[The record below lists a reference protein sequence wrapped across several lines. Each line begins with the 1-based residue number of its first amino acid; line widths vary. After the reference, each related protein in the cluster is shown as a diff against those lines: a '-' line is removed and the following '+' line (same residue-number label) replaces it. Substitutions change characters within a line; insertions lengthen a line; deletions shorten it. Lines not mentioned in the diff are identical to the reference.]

1 MSIALGLNPAG
12 FAMNGIIAAIRS
24 IYHIAGDINA
34 FMDEHI
40 EKMKLSENLTISR
53 TGRVLEGAKFGF
65 GIGYTVPITIIALG
79 QLLLGSTLTAVKTV
93 GSAAFLSNP
102 IAMTCAAIGA
112 VYYGWNAL
120 SEQEKVETI
129 ESLRKDLDVGAELI
143 KSIVQFVISKTNELL
158 SSENL
163 KELKEFISEAAHA
176 FGKTLSE
183 VTGAIKDRIVD
194 AYYAATTIVEDA
206 GVLVKGHALEAYET
220 AVSEVGDAGSSVKD
234 HSSVA
239 FEAIKIVATDVGSL
253 VSKGSGDLAD
263 VTKDFM
269 ANAIDIAKNVSEDA
283 SKSIANKLS
292 KNTPEKL
299 N

>member
-1 MSIALGLNPAG
+1 MLSCNFNYGASMSLALGLNPAE
-12 FAMNGIIAAIRS
+12 FAVNGIIAAIRS

-53 TGRVLEGAKFGF
+53 TGRVLEGAKLGF

-79 QLLLGSTLTAVKTV
+79 QLLLGFGVKDAVTTL

-129 ESLRKDLDVGAELI
+129 ESLRNDLDVGAELI

-163 KELKEFISEAAHA
+163 KELKEFISEAAHI

-183 VTGAIKDRIVD
+183 ITGAIRDRIKD
-194 AYYAATTIVEDA
+194 AYYAATTVAEGTGD
-206 GVLVKGHALEAYET
+206 LVKEHTVNAFET
-220 AVSEVGDAGSSVKD
+220 VV
-234 HSSVA
+234 SVA
-239 FEAIKIVATDVGSL
+239 GDVGS
-253 VSKGSGDLAD
+253 VITKGTGDLAD
-263 VTKDFM
+263 ATKEFM
-269 ANAIDIAKNVSEDA
+269 TDAIDKAKNVSEDA
-283 SKSIANKLS
+283 SKSIANKRS
-292 KNTPEKL
+292 KNTP
-299 N
+299 

>member
-1 MSIALGLNPAG
+1 MSLALGLNPAG

-24 IYHIAGDINA
+24 IYHIVGDINT

-53 TGRVLEGAKFGF
+53 TGRVLEGAKLGF

-79 QLLLGSTLTAVKTV
+79 QLLLGFGGKAVATV
-93 GSAAFLSNP
+93 GSTAFLSNP

-120 SEQEKVETI
+120 SAQEKVETI

-143 KSIVQFVISKTNELL
+143 NSIVQFVISKTNELL

-163 KELKEFISEAAHA
+163 KELKEFISDAAHA

-183 VTGAIKDRIVD
+183 ITGAIKDRIVD
-194 AYYAATTIVEDA
+194 IYYAATTVAEDT
-206 GVLVKGHALEAYET
+206 GVRVKGHAVDAFET
-220 AVSEVGDAGSSVKD
+220 VVSVAGDAGSSVKE
-234 HSSVA
+234 HSTVT
-239 FEAIKIVATDVGSL
+239 FEAIKTVATDLGSV

-263 VTKDFM
+263 ATKDFVT
-269 ANAIDIAKNVSEDA
+269 NAIDITKNMSEDA

>member
-1 MSIALGLNPAG
+1 MSLALGLNPAE
-12 FAMNGIIAAIRS
+12 FAVNGIIAAIRS

-53 TGRVLEGAKFGF
+53 TGRVLEGAKLGF

-79 QLLLGSTLTAVKTV
+79 QLLLGFGVKDAVTTL

-129 ESLRKDLDVGAELI
+129 ESLRNDLDVGAELI

-163 KELKEFISEAAHA
+163 KELKEFISEAAHI

-183 VTGAIKDRIVD
+183 ITGAIRDRIKD
-194 AYYAATTIVEDA
+194 AYYAATTVAEGTGD
-206 GVLVKGHALEAYET
+206 LVKEHTVNAFET
-220 AVSEVGDAGSSVKD
+220 VV
-234 HSSVA
+234 SVA
-239 FEAIKIVATDVGSL
+239 GDVGS
-253 VSKGSGDLAD
+253 VITKGTGDLAD
-263 VTKDFM
+263 ATKEFM
-269 ANAIDIAKNVSEDA
+269 TDAIDKAKNVSEDA
-283 SKSIANKLS
+283 SKSIANKRS
-292 KNTPEKL
+292 KNTP
-299 N
+299 